1 MFLLPLSKF
10 IFNRNYMNRAWF
22 SKNTNLHEN
31 IDMRVLPPE
40 RDKLSDLKKIIYLR
54 MKRIIPFIFIL
65 TIVLSGCGSSKKQ
78 LQKGN
83 YDAAIDKAVKQLR
96 RDNKD
101 VKQIEILDQ
110 SYKVANDQ
118 DNERIRF
125 LKMEG
130 RPNNWDE
137 IYLVYKALS
146 DRQSLV
152 RTVTPLNLNGRS
164 VDYPYVDY
172 MPEMVNAKRKAADFY
187 YAHGTEL
194 MKSGI
199 KESYRQAY
207 AEFLRAKEY
216 VGDYEGI
223 DNKIQEA
230 KQLGMS
236 RVFVSIQN
244 SSILKF
250 PKEFEQDLL
259 ALDLPRLNSDWVEYH
274 TQNLNDNTRYDYFVN
289 VNVKIIAVSPD
300 QTMQKDSVIKRDIE
314 DGFTYALD
322 KKGNVMR
329 DTLGNDIKLK
339 KYKTLQC
346 ALVESIQSKGCRI
359 DGDVEVI
366 QMDPNKV
373 LKKDPIGA
381 QSNFEHISS
390 RALGDAQALN
400 TQQLERTKTA
410 TVPFPTDIE
419 MVMRCSESLKMAIR
433 GAMQN
438 NRRFIY

>member
-1 MFLLPLSKF
+1 
-10 IFNRNYMNRAWF
+10 
-22 SKNTNLHEN
+22 
-31 IDMRVLPPE
+31 
-40 RDKLSDLKKIIYLR
+40 
-54 MKRIIPFIFIL
+54 MKRIVPFIIIL
-65 TIVLSGCGSSKKQ
+65 TLILWGCGSSKKQ

-96 RDNKD
+96 KD
-101 VKQIEILDQ
+101 PKDAKQIDILSQ
-110 SYKVANDQ
+110 SYKVANEQ
-118 DNERIRF
+118 DNERVRF

-130 RPNNWDE
+130 RPDNWDE
-137 IYLVYKALS
+137 IYLVYKVLS

-164 VDYPYVDY
+164 VDFPYVDY

-187 YAHGTEL
+187 FAHGNEL
-194 MKSGI
+194 MKSNI
-199 KESYRQAY
+199 KESYRQAF
-207 AEFLRAKEY
+207 AEFIRAKQY

-230 KQLGMS
+230 KYQGMS

-259 ALDLPRLNSDWVEYH
+259 ALDLPNLNSEWVEYH
-274 TQNLNDNTRYDYFVN
+274 TQNLNDNTKYDYFVN
-289 VNVKIIAVSPD
+289 VNVKNIVVSPD
-300 QTMQKDSVIKRDIE
+300 QSLQRDSVIKREVE
-314 DGFTYALD
+314 DGFTYVLD

-329 DTLGNDIKLK
+329 DSLGNDIKQK

-346 ALVESIQSKGCRI
+346 ALVETIQSKACRI

-366 QMDPNKV
+366 QMNPNKV

-381 QSNFEHISS
+381 QSNFENISS
-390 RALGDAQALN
+390 RALGDVQALN
-400 TQQLERTKTA
+400 AKQLERTKT
-410 TVPFPTDIE
+410 TIVPFPADIE
-419 MVMRCSESLKMAIR
+419 MVLRCSESLKIAIR
-433 GAMQN
+433 GAIQN